1 MSIINTY
8 IPEKNFVPSYVIP
21 KGFFTEPKGVYVIP
35 AVKKKHLE
43 MFEQIIKK
51 NWNDK
56 NISKVGVGI
65 IAYSLYNWMR
75 KYLKKEYQKESEM
88 TRIINLMYQNDYFE
102 ALLDLQENHL
112 NHLNDTKNLM
122 VFNEKYNEFS
132 NYII

>member
-8 IPEKNFVPSYVIP
+8 IPQKDFVPSYVIP

-43 MFEQIIKK
+43 MFEQIITKH
-51 NWNDK
+51 WNDK

-65 IAYSLYNWMR
+65 IAYSLYNWMK

-102 ALLDLQENHL
+102 ALLDLQEND
-112 NHLNDTKNLM
+112 LNDNKNLM
-122 VFNEKYNEFS
+122 LFNEKYNEFS
-132 NYII
+132 NYINK

>member
-8 IPEKNFVPSYVIP
+8 IPQKDFVPSYVIP

-43 MFEQIIKK
+43 MFEQIITKH
-51 NWNDK
+51 WNDK

-65 IAYSLYNWMR
+65 IAYSLYNWMK
-75 KYLKKEYQKESEM
+75 KYLKQQYQKESEM

-102 ALLDLQENHL
+102 ALLDLQEND
-112 NHLNDTKNLM
+112 LNDTKNLM
-122 VFNEKYNEFS
+122 IFNEKYKEFS